1 MVHLWKRRRRK
12 GSEQERA
19 WETASICQAPTARQ
33 AQGPDGTGASS
44 QGPVLPFLA
53 GRCALCQSFRADPSQ
68 PSCSSLRMSGA
79 TTAALVDH
87 PLPLDT

>member
-1 MVHLWKRRRRK
+1 MLWGRELGSVVHLWKRRRRK

-44 QGPVLPFLA
+44 QGPEGRPAEPGSPPFTQEALPNSI
-53 GRCALCQSFRADPSQ
+53 R
-68 PSCSSLRMSGA
+68 LR
-79 TTAALVDH
+79 V
-87 PLPLDT
+87 